1 MTRLKAAIQISPILS
16 ADDPL
21 FEKAFAL
28 YSQVFPP
35 SEKIDREY
43 FENLFE
49 ESRLDLLAPYAFH
62 FLVAHRNGTVDG
74 FVTGSYLAIVNVGFV
89 GYLAVG
95 PDAAGEQIGSRLR
108 DRLIASLTLDAAAA
122 GRSDLL
128 GMMGEVEDG
137 NPWLERMRRRGALT
151 FDLRYLQPSTG
162 GMSIVP
168 LILYLE
174 PIKVSRL
181 RSLPVKTVRRLLYAI
196 YRRLYRIPFPLM
208 RAEFQDMLRQLEGR
222 TRVGTR
228 LAGAAHYSAPKPRIT
243 RSVRRLRAKQHV
255 G

>member
-1 MTRLKAAIQISPILS
+1 MTRMRTGIQISSIRS

-21 FEKAFAL
+21 FVKAFAL
-28 YSQVFPP
+28 YSRVFPP
-35 SEKIDREY
+35 SEKIDRAY

-49 ESRLDLLAPYAFH
+49 EARLDLLAPYAFH
-62 FLVAHRNGTVDG
+62 FLVAHQNGEVDG

-95 PDAAGEQIGSRLR
+95 PDATGEQIGSRLR
-108 DRLIASLTLDAAAA
+108 DKLIACLQIDAAAA
-122 GRSDLL
+122 GRPDLL

-137 NPWLERMRRRGALT
+137 NPWLERMRRRGAFA

-168 LILYLE
+168 LVLYLE

-222 TRVGTR
+222 SRIGAR
-228 LAGAAHYSAPKPRIT
+228 RAGVPVSQRKPRTT
-243 RSVRRLRAKQHV
+243 RSSRRLKAKQHV